1 MNTLNLE
8 EFTKASLE
16 KGYDNVTV
24 REWAANSVSEL
35 HTHEFSVHAV
45 VAQGEM
51 WLTRNGKADH
61 LKIGDTFTMDPETP
75 HAERY
80 GPAGTIY
87 WAARKF
93 PKI

>member
-1 MNTLNLE
+1 MNDLNLE
-8 EFTKASLE
+8 EFTKASLA
-16 KGYDNVTV
+16 KGYDNVSI

-35 HTHEFSVHAV
+35 HTHEFAVHAV

-51 WLTRNGKADH
+51 WLTRNDQTQH
-61 LKIGDTFTMDPETP
+61 LQIGDTFTMEPETP
-75 HAERY
+75 HSEKY